1 MIANYGY
8 RDGSGEYYVTID
20 TDLCIECEG
29 RWCVEACPERMFE
42 IERDDYDDQ
51 VATIAASARKLLK
64 ERCASCKSSFQNDA
78 SPAGGYGSL
87 PCTTACESGAI
98 SHSW

>member
-20 TDLCIECEG
+20 TALCVECVG
-29 RWCVEACPERMFE
+29 RWCVEACPERLFE
-42 IERDDYDDQ
+42 IEMDDYDDEV
-51 VATIAASARKLLK
+51 VAIAPTARKLLK
-64 ERCASCKSSFQNDA
+64 ERCAGCK
-78 SPAGGYGSL
+78 PTGGHVGL
-87 PCTTACESGAI
+87 PCISACRPGAI